1 MLQNV
6 LTNILY
12 ILITGCGVTLTKY
25 LVTVLNKKID
35 ELQTNDELAK
45 YKQLNGYIDS
55 AQAVVENVVLAV
67 NQTYVD
73 TLKQSGSFTVDAQAG
88 AKDKAI
94 KMAKEMLSKESK
106 EAITVL
112 YNDLDKYLSVVIES
126 IVKQNK

>member
-1 MLQNV
+1 M
-6 LTNILY
+6 
-12 ILITGCGVTLTKY
+12 
-25 LVTVLNKKID
+25 TVLNKKID

-73 TLKQSGSFTVDAQAG
+73 TLKQSGSFTVDAQAE